1 MLNFSDKWIESLQS
15 AFIDKSAMKRIPPCI
30 LALIVLISCS
40 TSQEAVKHT
49 PAVPMQNYSTIAIA
63 KFVSPELAIGQ
74 RVTERLAVKFAEAGF
89 TVTRYEKLKK
99 LSGKDVLTSP
109 KLTPDD
115 KAVLQLNNIKAVLYG
130 TIDRYKC
137 LTKKKRIWTG
147 FAPEQENTEFCSAS
161 LSIQVVDS
169 DTGEIVWQT
178 QGAASEEKEDMTAR
192 MVMERVLTR
201 IEEEIP
207 KINQ

>member
-1 MLNFSDKWIESLQS
+1 
-15 AFIDKSAMKRIPPCI
+15 
-30 LALIVLISCS
+30 
-40 TSQEAVKHT
+40 
-49 PAVPMQNYSTIAIA
+49 MQNYSTIAIA

-74 RVTERLAVKFAEAGF
+74 RAAERIAVKFSEAGF

-99 LSGKDVLTSP
+99 LSGEDVLTSP
-109 KLTPDD
+109 KLTPGD
-115 KAVLQLNNIKAVLYG
+115 KAVLQLNSIKAVLYG
-130 TIDRYKC
+130 TIDRYEC

-147 FAPEQENTEFCSAS
+147 FAPEQKKTEFCSAS

-169 DTGEIVWQT
+169 DTGETVWQT

-192 MVMERVLTR
+192 MVIERVLTR

-207 KINQ
+207 KINK